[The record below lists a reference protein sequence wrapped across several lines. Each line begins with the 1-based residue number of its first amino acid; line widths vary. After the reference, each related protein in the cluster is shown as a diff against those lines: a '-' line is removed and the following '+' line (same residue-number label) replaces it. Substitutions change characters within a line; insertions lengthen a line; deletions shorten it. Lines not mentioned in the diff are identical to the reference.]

1 MALAYKPNGK
11 RWELGQR
18 AAIVIALC
26 TALAIEWV
34 HAPNAT
40 IFLGPF
46 YFAWSR
52 RRCGVL
58 CNCRRPL
65 DRADPPAVKPCIVT
79 ACVSVVTFP
88 FWLFLGLI
96 GKGIGC

>member
-11 RWELGQR
+11 RWELGLR
-18 AAIVIALC
+18 AAIVVALC
-26 TALAIEWV
+26 AALAIEWV

-46 YFAWSR
+46 YFAWYGHDAASYAIA
-52 RRCGVL
+52 GVL
-58 CNCRRPL
+58 WIAL
-65 DRADPPAVKPCIVT
+65 ISPAVKPCIVT

-88 FWLFLGLI
+88 LWLFLGLI